1 MEKITVK
8 NKEINITGI
17 SEGDFVSI
25 TDLAK
30 IKNAEFPAD
39 VVKNW
44 MRLRNTIEYL
54 GLWESINNQDFN
66 MVEFDQFKNESGKN
80 SFVLTPTKW
89 IEKTHAI

>member
-1 MEKITVK
+1 
-8 NKEINITGI
+8 
-17 SEGDFVSI
+17 
-25 TDLAK
+25 
-30 IKNAEFPAD
+30 
-39 VVKNW
+39 